1 MKTRYALIIGAVV
14 IVAAYVVMSFMG
26 VSVDSSGQFSR
37 LDDGQMLYT
46 HHLTNLTWHP
56 IRYTVAADPGS
67 QVQTT
72 LVRWDSS
79 DPENTVAKMESG
91 SGSSPWS
98 VTLDVPAHQE
108 ASIKVIFQLA
118 EPLPSASPSAKSEF
132 GGLYPGVKVLLS
144 VNK

>member
-79 DPENTVAKMESG
+79 DPENTTPGITVSACDCAAVQFCGPQAHSGFGAGVCHTRLPVAMSMAVR
-91 SGSSPWS
+91 P
-98 VTLDVPAHQE
+98 
-108 ASIKVIFQLA
+108 
-118 EPLPSASPSAKSEF
+118 PSATS
-132 GGLYPGVKVLLS
+132 GR
-144 VNK
+144 